1 MKSIFTLLLFTLL
14 LLISCG
20 TTPTQPS
27 INCNCPVP
35 YGSDRAG
42 FGPKLPRYA
51 HYDFKLS
58 HDGKKLGFSIGDVSV
73 FKILDLENGKVT
85 AINLQDYLPPTV
97 IVSTAKIAD
106 WCPYDPN
113 TVLISATTS
122 TDTNN
127 SGKYFY
133 GCNLYTLSLISHEIR
148 RFTPMQFGKIGTLII
163 CEFPIQWLHSTS
175 FGGNFISSTKGND
188 YIEIFSSFG
197 FGGIYHVQSGTL
209 SSNLRLDFVQYP
221 SKPKDDNRFSGN
233 KPYFREIINRTGYNQ
248 WFIRDVPL
256 RNPGYLCKHRSWSP
270 SNQYLAL
277 ALSSGGSIIDEQ
289 EGSCGYQEIWIYDVN
304 ELSAKGMNYPEPI
317 RKINLR
323 KEFCMYNTVVNC
335 SAEFLTDST
344 LAVSMHKDGDDFAP
358 IWEISID
365 GKLLR
370 QLTFEP

>member
-1 MKSIFTLLLFTLL
+1 MKSISISLLFTLL

-35 YGSDRAG
+35 YGSDQAG
-42 FGPKLPRYA
+42 FGPKLPSYA
-51 HYDFKLS
+51 HYSLKLS
-58 HDGKKLGFSIGDVSV
+58 HDGKKLGFVSGNTS
-73 FKILDLENGKVT
+73 KILDLESRKVT
-85 AINLQDYLPPTV
+85 VVDIQNLLPESV
-97 IVSTAKIAD
+97 KILSSRIED
-106 WCPYDPN
+106 WCPYDPDI
-113 TVLISATTS
+113 VLLSCRTL
-122 TDTNN
+122 TDTNGTSEYI
-127 SGKYFY
+127 SGV
-133 GCNLYTLSLISHEIR
+133 NLYTFSLVTQELVR
-148 RFTPMQFGKIGTLII
+148 VTPIQFDKAGSNLNTSY
-163 CEFPIQWLHSTS
+163 PIQWLHSTY
-175 FGGNFISSTKGND
+175 FRDNNIYSTKGKD
-188 YIEIFSSFG
+188 YFELFTPI
-197 FGGIYHVQSGTL
+197 GGIYHVQSGTL

-289 EGSCGYQEIWIYDVN
+289 EGSCGYQEIWIYDIKEPSN
-304 ELSAKGMNYPEPI
+304 MGINYPKPM

-323 KEFCMYNTVVNC
+323 KEFCMYSLLESC